1 MSVELTPRNLE
12 QFVRF
17 ALHVTTPELL
27 NIIFLSQGVRSSP
40 ILSVR
45 GKNRELFIVD
55 FVLSR
60 NTTAAE

>member
-1 MSVELTPRNLE
+1 MCVELTPRNLD

-17 ALHVTTPELL
+17 ALNLTAPELL

-45 GKNRELFIVD
+45 GKNRDLVYCR
-55 FVLSR
+55 VV
-60 NTTAAE
+60 